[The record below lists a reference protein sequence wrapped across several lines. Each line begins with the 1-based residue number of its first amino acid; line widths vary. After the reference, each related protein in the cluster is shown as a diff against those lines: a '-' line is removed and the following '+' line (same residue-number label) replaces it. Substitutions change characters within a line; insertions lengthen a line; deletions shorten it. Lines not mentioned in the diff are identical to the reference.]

1 MLTERQSA
9 ILKIIVEEYIK
20 VPKPVGSKS
29 ICDSLN
35 VSSATVRNEMAN
47 LEDLGYLEK
56 THVSSGRVPSEK
68 GYRYYVD
75 NLMKPKEMSG
85 EDVLKLQTIFQNNS
99 LVLSDAIVKSLE
111 IISEMTNYTAVI
123 LKDNALESKL
133 KKVEAIPIDENNVT
147 AILVT
152 DKGHVENKII
162 NITGSNLEEVNKTV
176 ELINKLNK
184 KSKTENAA
192 IWKDVAN
199 RLGRSN
205 RRTAEVNLS
214 DIARY
219 ANADET
225 VLVPGKVLSNGDL
238 TEKVNV
244 AAFKFSQKAQEKI
257 ESAGGECVSI
267 DDIMESNPKG
277 SNIRIM
283 E

>member
-99 LVLSDAIVKSLE
+99 LVLSDAIIKSL
-111 IISEMTNYTAVI
+111 
-123 LKDNALESKL
+123 
-133 KKVEAIPIDENNVT
+133 
-147 AILVT
+147 
-152 DKGHVENKII
+152 
-162 NITGSNLEEVNKTV
+162 
-176 ELINKLNK
+176 
-184 KSKTENAA
+184 
-192 IWKDVAN
+192 
-199 RLGRSN
+199 R
-205 RRTAEVNLS
+205 
-214 DIARY
+214 
-219 ANADET
+219 
-225 VLVPGKVLSNGDL
+225 
-238 TEKVNV
+238 
-244 AAFKFSQKAQEKI
+244 
-257 ESAGGECVSI
+257 
-267 DDIMESNPKG
+267 
-277 SNIRIM
+277 
-283 E
+283 